1 MIKITCIGD
10 SLTFGYGVS
19 KDKKWIDILK
29 KTLPQYEISNKGV
42 NGDTT
47 SGVLSRFYKD
57 VILNKPS
64 KVIITIGSNDFLTG
78 RTVDS
83 AFDNLKLLIKEARE
97 NGIDTFI
104 GIEPLICADL
114 AKEYWCSYLDYSI
127 INSKISLYRYKI
139 LNYCK
144 ENNLDFIDFYD
155 LFENLSSKLDDHNMF
170 LDGLHP
176 KENVHKIMAEE
187 VIKKLRVRSEEWK
200 VTDFN
205 I

>member
-1 MIKITCIGD
+1 MNKITCIGD

-19 KDKKWIDILK
+19 KDKKWIDILAK
-29 KTLPQYEISNKGV
+29 ELPQYEVLNKGV

-47 SGVLSRFYKD
+47 SGLLSRFYQD
-57 VILNKPS
+57 VILNKPE
-64 KVIITIGSNDFLTG
+64 KTIITIGSNDFLTG

-83 AFDNLKLLIKEARE
+83 AFENLKLLIKESRE
-97 NGIDTFI
+97 NAIGTFI

-144 ENNLDFIDFYD
+144 EKSIDCIDFYD
-155 LFENLSSKLDDHNMF
+155 LFENLNSKLENHDMF

-176 KENVHKIMAEE
+176 KEEIHKIMAKE
-187 VIKKLRVRSEEWK
+187 VIKIINR
-200 VTDFN
+200 
-205 I
+205 

>member
-1 MIKITCIGD
+1 MNKITCIGD

-19 KDKKWIDILK
+19 KDKKWIDILAK
-29 KTLPQYEISNKGV
+29 ELPQYEVLNKGV

-47 SGVLSRFYKD
+47 SGLLSRFYQD
-57 VILNKPS
+57 VILNKPE
-64 KVIITIGSNDFLTG
+64 KTIITIGSNDFLTG

-83 AFDNLKLLIKEARE
+83 AFENLKLLIKESKE
-97 NGIDTFI
+97 NAIGTFI

-127 INSKISLYRYKI
+127 INSKISLYRHKI

-144 ENNLDFIDFYD
+144 EKSIDCIDFYD
-155 LFENLSSKLDDHNMF
+155 LFENLNSKLENHDMF

-176 KENVHKIMAEE
+176 KEEIHKIMAKE
-187 VIKKLRVRSEEWK
+187 VIKIINR
-200 VTDFN
+200 
-205 I
+205 

>member
-19 KDKKWIDILK
+19 KDKKWIDILAK
-29 KTLPQYEISNKGV
+29 ELPQYEVLNKGV

-47 SGVLSRFYKD
+47 SGLLSRFYQD
-57 VILNKPS
+57 VILNKPE
-64 KVIITIGSNDFLTG
+64 KTIITIGSNDFLTG

-83 AFDNLKLLIKEARE
+83 AFENLKLLIKESRE
-97 NGIDTFI
+97 NGIDTFV

-144 ENNLDFIDFYD
+144 EESIDCIDFYD
-155 LFENLSSKLDDHNMF
+155 LFENLNSKLENHDMF

-176 KENVHKIMAEE
+176 KEEIHKIMAKK
-187 VIKKLRVRSEEWK
+187 VIEIINR
-200 VTDFN
+200 
-205 I
+205 

>member
-1 MIKITCIGD
+1 MNKITCIGD

-19 KDKKWIDILK
+19 KDKKWIDILAK
-29 KTLPQYEISNKGV
+29 ELPRYEVLNKGV

-47 SGVLSRFYKD
+47 SGLLSRFYQD
-57 VILNKPS
+57 VILNKPE
-64 KVIITIGSNDFLTG
+64 KTIITIGSNDFLTG

-83 AFDNLKLLIKEARE
+83 AFENLKLLIKESKE
-97 NGIDTFI
+97 NAIGTFI

-144 ENNLDFIDFYD
+144 EKSIDCIDFYD
-155 LFENLSSKLDDHNMF
+155 LFENLNSKLENHDMF

-176 KENVHKIMAEE
+176 KEEIHKIMAKE
-187 VIKKLRVRSEEWK
+187 VIKIINR
-200 VTDFN
+200 
-205 I
+205 

>member
-187 VIKKLRVRSEEWK
+187 VIKKLRVRSEE
-200 VTDFN
+200 
-205 I
+205 

>member
-1 MIKITCIGD
+1 MNKITCIGD

-19 KDKKWIDILK
+19 KDKKWIDILAK
-29 KTLPQYEISNKGV
+29 ELPQYEVLNKGV

-47 SGVLSRFYKD
+47 SGLLSRFYQD
-57 VILNKPS
+57 VILNKPE
-64 KVIITIGSNDFLTG
+64 KTIITIGSNDFLTG

-83 AFDNLKLLIKEARE
+83 AFENLKLLIKESKE
-97 NGIDTFI
+97 NAIGTFI

-144 ENNLDFIDFYD
+144 EKSIDCIDFYD
-155 LFENLSSKLDDHNMF
+155 LFENLNSKLENHDMF

-176 KENVHKIMAEE
+176 KEEIHKIMAKE
-187 VIKKLRVRSEEWK
+187 VIKIINR
-200 VTDFN
+200 
-205 I
+205 

>member
-19 KDKKWIDILK
+19 KDKKWIDILAK
-29 KTLPQYEISNKGV
+29 ELPQYEVLNKGV

-47 SGVLSRFYKD
+47 SGVLSRFYQD
-57 VILNKPS
+57 VILNKPE
-64 KVIITIGSNDFLTG
+64 KTIITIGSNDFLTG

-83 AFDNLKLLIKEARE
+83 AFENLKLLIKESRE
-97 NGIDTFI
+97 NGIDTFV

-144 ENNLDFIDFYD
+144 EEIIDYIDFYD
-155 LFENLSSKLDDHNMF
+155 LFENLNSKLENHDMF

-176 KENVHKIMAEE
+176 KEEIHKIMAKK
-187 VIKKLRVRSEEWK
+187 VIEIINR
-200 VTDFN
+200 
-205 I
+205 

>member
-29 KTLPQYEISNKGV
+29 KKLPQYEISNKGT

-57 VILNKPS
+57 VILNKPI
-64 KVIITIGSNDFLTG
+64 KGIITIGSNDFLTG

-83 AFDNLKLLIKEARE
+83 AFDNLKLLIKEAKE

-104 GIEPLICADL
+104 GIEPLVCADL

-144 ENNLDFIDFYD
+144 ENNLNFIDFYD
-155 LFENLSSKLDDHNMF
+155 LFEKLSSELDDHDIF

-176 KENVHKIMAEE
+176 KEGVHKIMAEE
-187 VIKKLRVRSEEWK
+187 VLKKLRVKSEE
-200 VTDFN
+200 
-205 I
+205 

>member
-1 MIKITCIGD
+1 MNKITCIGD

-19 KDKKWIDILK
+19 KDKKWIDILAK
-29 KTLPQYEISNKGV
+29 ELPQYEVLNKGV

-47 SGVLSRFYKD
+47 SGLLS
-57 VILNKPS
+57 S
-64 KVIITIGSNDFLTG
+64 

-83 AFDNLKLLIKEARE
+83 AFENLKLLIKESKE
-97 NGIDTFI
+97 NAIGTFI

-144 ENNLDFIDFYD
+144 EKSIDCIDFYD
-155 LFENLSSKLDDHNMF
+155 LFENLNSKLENHDMF

-176 KENVHKIMAEE
+176 KEEIHKIMAKE
-187 VIKKLRVRSEEWK
+187 VIKIINR
-200 VTDFN
+200 
-205 I
+205 

>member
-139 LNYCK
+139 LNYFK

-155 LFENLSSKLDDHNMF
+155 LFENLSSKLDDNNMF
-170 LDGLHP
+170 LDCLHP

-187 VIKKLRVRSEEWK
+187 GIKKLRVRSEEWK

>member
-200 VTDFN
+200 VKHFD

>member
-1 MIKITCIGD
+1 MNKITCIGD

-19 KDKKWIDILK
+19 KDKKWIDILAK
-29 KTLPQYEISNKGV
+29 ELPQYEVLNKGV

-47 SGVLSRFYKD
+47 SGLLSRFYQD
-57 VILNKPS
+57 VILNKPE
-64 KVIITIGSNDFLTG
+64 KTIITIGSNDFLTG

-83 AFDNLKLLIKEARE
+83 AFENLKLLIKESKE
-97 NGIDTFI
+97 NAIGTFI
-104 GIEPLICADL
+104 GIEPLICAAL

-144 ENNLDFIDFYD
+144 EKSIDCIDFYD
-155 LFENLSSKLDDHNMF
+155 LFENLNSKLENHDMF

-176 KENVHKIMAEE
+176 KEEIHKIMAKE
-187 VIKKLRVRSEEWK
+187 VIKIINR
-200 VTDFN
+200 
-205 I
+205 

>member
-19 KDKKWIDILK
+19 KDKKWIDILAK
-29 KTLPQYEISNKGV
+29 ELPQYEVLNKGV

-47 SGVLSRFYKD
+47 SGVLSRFYQD
-57 VILNKPS
+57 VILNKPE
-64 KVIITIGSNDFLTG
+64 KTIITIGSNDFLTG

-83 AFDNLKLLIKEARE
+83 AFENLKLLIKEAKE
-97 NGIDTFI
+97 NGIDTFL

-144 ENNLDFIDFYD
+144 EENIDCIDFYD
-155 LFENLSSKLDDHNMF
+155 LFEKLNSKLENHDMF

-176 KENVHKIMAEE
+176 KEEIHKIMAKE
-187 VIKKLRVRSEEWK
+187 VIKIINR
-200 VTDFN
+200 
-205 I
+205 

>member
-1 MIKITCIGD
+1 MNKITCIGD

-19 KDKKWIDILK
+19 KDKKWIDILAK
-29 KTLPQYEISNKGV
+29 ELPQYEVLNKGV

-47 SGVLSRFYKD
+47 SGLLSRFYQD
-57 VILNKPS
+57 VILNKPE
-64 KVIITIGSNDFLTG
+64 KTIITIGSNDFLIG

-83 AFDNLKLLIKEARE
+83 AFENLKLLIKESKE
-97 NGIDTFI
+97 NAIGTFI

-144 ENNLDFIDFYD
+144 EKSIDCIDFYD
-155 LFENLSSKLDDHNMF
+155 LFENLNSKLENHDMF

-176 KENVHKIMAEE
+176 KEEIHKIMAKE
-187 VIKKLRVRSEEWK
+187 VIKIINR
-200 VTDFN
+200 
-205 I
+205 

>member
-1 MIKITCIGD
+1 MNKITCIGD

-19 KDKKWIDILK
+19 KDKKWIDILAK
-29 KTLPQYEISNKGV
+29 ELPQYEVLNKGV

-47 SGVLSRFYKD
+47 SGLLSRFYQD
-57 VILNKPS
+57 VILNKPE
-64 KVIITIGSNDFLTG
+64 KTIITIGSNDFLTG

-83 AFDNLKLLIKEARE
+83 AFENLKLLIKESRE
-97 NGIDTFI
+97 NAIGTFI

-144 ENNLDFIDFYD
+144 EKSIDCIDFYD
-155 LFENLSSKLDDHNMF
+155 LFENLNSKLENHDMF

-176 KENVHKIMAEE
+176 KEEIQKIMAKE
-187 VIKKLRVRSEEWK
+187 VIKIINREE
-200 VTDFN
+200 
-205 I
+205 

>member
-1 MIKITCIGD
+1 MNKITCIGD

-19 KDKKWIDILK
+19 KDKKWIDILAK
-29 KTLPQYEISNKGV
+29 ELPQYEVLNKGV

-47 SGVLSRFYKD
+47 SGLLSRFYQD
-57 VILNKPS
+57 VILNKPE
-64 KVIITIGSNDFLTG
+64 KTIITIGSNDFLTG

-83 AFDNLKLLIKEARE
+83 AFENLKLLIKESKE
-97 NGIDTFI
+97 NAIGTFI

-144 ENNLDFIDFYD
+144 EKSIDCIDFYD
-155 LFENLSSKLDDHNMF
+155 LFENLNSKLENHDMF

-176 KENVHKIMAEE
+176 KEEIHKIMAKE
-187 VIKKLRVRSEEWK
+187 VIKIINRYE
-200 VTDFN
+200 
-205 I
+205 